1 MKRTLLFF
9 FSALFLFWPA
19 LSEASFDDV
28 PSDHRNFQGVSYLEL
43 QGAVDDGEN
52 FRPDDTLNRA
62 EIYKILFKVF
72 GETGEGI
79 TPSSTFSDVPKD
91 AWFAPYV
98 ELALQ
103 YDLVFSSQR
112 EFGPTKKVSRAD
124 ALKALFRIY
133 GIPTP
138 IVRPEYREPLY
149 KDVSIQHPRYSLIAK
164 AVELQIVEADE
175 NLMFLPY
182 QNITRGDLADL
193 IFALDQWYVEQH
205 GNSNDALGDV
215 HKSEIIADI
224 WRRIVEN
231 FYQTEGM
238 EIDEEALFQAAVKG
252 IVESLDDPYSVFF
265 PAATSDSFV
274 EAVTGEFVGIGVY
287 LIQDDVDGSVFIT
300 DFVAGSNAKEVGLRV
315 GDEIEEVNGESIA
328 GLPLEQIT
336 AKIKG
341 EVNTTVQLTIRRN
354 GSTETYTIE
363 RRSLKVT
370 TEEAEIIENDIWYLD
385 INLFTK
391 TNFIE
396 VNTLLE
402 QMEAQVLEPRAIIID
417 LRSNGGG
424 YINSALSIAG
434 HFIENSDPVV
444 QMDYGDY
451 VNVTRSQGSGEYG
464 KFPIYVLVD
473 AYSASASEIVAAAL
487 REQAG
492 AKLVGVTTF
501 GKGTA
506 QQVTNYWDGSIL
518 KLTIAQWL
526 TSEGEPIQGV
536 GLEPDIEITGTSG
549 VVDLWLDPVLDDL
562 E

>member
-1 MKRTLLFF
+1 MKRSLLFF
-9 FSALFLFWPA
+9 FSALFLFWPQ

-43 QGAVDDGEN
+43 QGAIDDGVN
-52 FRPDDTLNRA
+52 FRPDATLNRA
-62 EIYKILFKVF
+62 EMYKMLFRVF
-72 GETGEGI
+72 GETGEGV
-79 TPSSTFSDVPKD
+79 TPSPTFNDVPVD

-103 YDLVFSSQR
+103 YDLIFSSQR
-112 EFGPTKKVSRAD
+112 EFGPTKTVSRVD

-133 GIPTP
+133 GIATP
-138 IVRPEYREPLY
+138 IVKPEYRDTLY
-149 KDVSIQHPRYSLIAK
+149 KDVSIQHPKYSTIYK
-164 AVELQIVEADE
+164 AVELQIVEADD

-193 IFALDQWYVEQH
+193 IFALDQWYVEEN
-205 GNSNDALGDV
+205 GSSNEALGDV
-215 HKSEIIADI
+215 YKSEIFADI
-224 WRRIVEN
+224 WRRIIEN

-238 EIDEEALFQAAVKG
+238 EIDEEALFQAAIKG
-252 IVESLDDPYSVFF
+252 IVESLEDPYSVFF
-265 PAATSDSFV
+265 PAATSDSFI
-274 EAVTGEFVGIGVY
+274 EAVTGEFVGVGVY
-287 LIQDDVDGSVFIT
+287 LIQDDLDGSVFIT

-315 GDEIEEVNGESIA
+315 GDEIKEVNGESIA

-341 EVNTTVQLTIRRN
+341 EVNTMVTLTIRRN
-354 GSTETYTIE
+354 GSTETYTVE
-363 RRSLKVT
+363 RRSLKVS

-391 TNFIE
+391 INFID

-402 QMEAQVLEPRAIIID
+402 EMEAQVPEPRAIIID

-424 YINSALSIAG
+424 YVNSALSIAG
-434 HFIENSDPVV
+434 HFIENSAPIV

-464 KFPIYVLVD
+464 QFPIYVLVD

-487 REQAG
+487 QEQAG
-492 AKLVGVTTF
+492 AKLVGKTTF

-526 TSEGEPIQGV
+526 TSEGKPIQGV
-536 GLEPDIEITGTSG
+536 GLEPDIEVTGTSG
-549 VVDLWLDPVLDDL
+549 VVDLWLEPVLDDL

>member
-1 MKRTLLFF
+1 MKRSLLFF
-9 FSALFLFWPA
+9 FSALFLFWPQ

-43 QGAVDDGEN
+43 QGAVDDGVN
-52 FRPDDTLNRA
+52 FRPDATLNRA
-62 EIYKILFKVF
+62 EMYKILFKVF
-72 GETGEGI
+72 GETGEGV
-79 TPSSTFSDVPKD
+79 TPSPTFNDVPVD

-103 YDLVFSSQR
+103 YDLIFSSQR
-112 EFGPTKKVSRAD
+112 EFGPTRTVSRVD

-133 GIPTP
+133 GIATP
-138 IVRPEYREPLY
+138 IVKPEYRDNLY
-149 KDVSIQHPRYSLIAK
+149 KDVSVLHPKYSTIYK
-164 AVELQIVEADE
+164 AVELQIVEADD

-193 IFALDQWYVEQH
+193 IFALDQWYVEEN
-205 GNSNDALGDV
+205 GSSNEALGDV
-215 HKSEIIADI
+215 YKSEIFADI

-238 EIDEEALFQAAVKG
+238 EIDEEALFQAAIKG

-274 EAVTGEFVGIGVY
+274 EAVTGEFVGVGVY
-287 LIQDDVDGSVFIT
+287 LIQDDLDGSVFIT
-300 DFVAGSNAKEVGLRV
+300 DFVAGSNAREVGLRV

-336 AKIKG
+336 EKIKG
-341 EVNTTVQLTIRRN
+341 EVNTMVTLTIRRN

-363 RRSLKVT
+363 RRSLKVS
-370 TEEAEIIENDIWYLD
+370 TEEAEILENDIWYLD

-396 VNTLLE
+396 VNALLE
-402 QMEAQVLEPRAIIID
+402 EMEAQVPEPRAIIID

-434 HFIENSDPVV
+434 HFIENSEPVV

-464 KFPIYVLVD
+464 QFPIYVLVD

-487 REQAG
+487 QEQAG
-492 AKLVGVTTF
+492 AKLVGKTTF

-526 TSEGEPIQGV
+526 TSKGKPIQGV
-536 GLEPDIEITGTSG
+536 GLEPDIEVTGTSG